1 MPFQMLD
8 KKGEL
13 IGFDVDI
20 ATEMAKAMRVKLK
33 IIPIAFDGILAGLLT
48 DKYDIVISGMTI
60 TQERNLRVNFAN
72 MYISVGQ
79 TMLVNKKHAGK
90 KPMDLNKSD
99 ITLTAKLGQTG
110 EFTARRMFKNAKIR
124 TFETE
129 ADAVQEVING
139 NADAFVNDKP
149 YNAVFVAEKGSDMLV
164 HFDEDLTY
172 EPLGWAIRKGDP
184 DFINWLN
191 NFLIQINGDG
201 RFERIYNR
209 WFNDNAWLKRV
220 Q

>member
-1 MPFQMLD
+1 MRKIFMAFIVLCCSISAFASDLQLWEKSTLNKIIKRGELIVAMDPGYMPFQMRD

-20 ATEMAKAMRVKLK
+20 ANEMAKAMRVKLK

-90 KPMDLNKSD
+90 RPMDLNKSD

-110 EFTARRMFKNAKIR
+110 EL
-124 TFETE
+124 
-129 ADAVQEVING
+129 D
-139 NADAFVNDKP
+139 
-149 YNAVFVAEKGSDMLV
+149 
-164 HFDEDLTY
+164 
-172 EPLGWAIRKGDP
+172 RKS
-184 DFINWLN
+184 
-191 NFLIQINGDG
+191 
-201 RFERIYNR
+201 
-209 WFNDNAWLKRV
+209 V
-220 Q
+220 V

>member
-1 MPFQMLD
+1 M
-8 KKGEL
+8 
-13 IGFDVDI
+13 
-20 ATEMAKAMRVKLK
+20 
-33 IIPIAFDGILAGLLT
+33 LLT
-48 DKYDIVISGMTI
+48 RTV
-60 TQERNLRVNFAN
+60 
-72 MYISVGQ
+72 
-79 TMLVNKKHAGK
+79 
-90 KPMDLNKSD
+90 
-99 ITLTAKLGQTG
+99 TAKLGQTG

-149 YNAVFVAEKGSDMLV
+149 YNTVFIAEKGSDMLI
-164 HFDEDLTY
+164 HFSEDLTY

-209 WFNDNAWLKRV
+209 WFNDNAWVKRV